1 MEEIESRPLEGVEL
15 DLYLSIRQFIQDKL
29 DFVKI
34 EIPQLA
40 SLINYV
46 NDNYKGKK
54 INCIHLEAS
63 TCIIPIGLI
72 SIVDWKH
79 IIVEDLETI
88 KDRVKTTIDVNKL
101 VHNILKNA
109 SFYKTTEEV
118 EQAPSDLNIV
128 ISNSS
133 NIAYDLINLSKKGLF
148 KKGDIL
154 YLTDFF
160 DLRNPENDK
169 YFNIRTKSK
178 MLQFIVWEQIAN
190 VLNPINKNFAVLTNE
205 LPELNLEYY
214 DLFV

>member
-1 MEEIESRPLEGVEL
+1 MEEGRPLEGVEL
-15 DLYLSIRQFIQDKL
+15 DLYFSIRQFIQDRL
-29 DFVKI
+29 DFVKV

-40 SLINYV
+40 NLINYV

-63 TCIIPIGLI
+63 TCVIPIGLT
-72 SIVDWKH
+72 SVTDWKH

-88 KDRVKTTIDVNKL
+88 NDRVKTTTDVNKL
-101 VHNILKNA
+101 AHNLLKNA
-109 SFYKTTEEV
+109 VFYKTSEEV
-118 EQAPSDLNIV
+118 EQTPSDLNII

-133 NIAYDLINLSKKGLF
+133 NIAYDLINLGKKGLF

-154 YLTDFF
+154 YFTDFF
-160 DLRNPENDK
+160 DLRNPENDRQ
-169 YFNIRTKSK
+169 FNIRTKSK

-190 VLNPINKNFAVLTNE
+190 VLNPIDKNFAILTDE